1 MAVSEKQKKFAR
13 EWDRANILTVSC
25 RLRRNDAEAFKA
37 YCASKNTNPAAMLKE
52 FIMGK
57 LEEYYKEMEEK
68 EKAEK
73 EK

>member
-25 RLRRNDAEAFKA
+25 RLRKNDAEAFKA

-57 LEEYYKEMEEK
+57 LEEYYKELEDNK
-68 EKAEK
+68 SKD
-73 EK
+73 

>member
-37 YCASKNTNPAAMLKE
+37 YCASRNTNPAAMLKE

-57 LEEYYKEMEEK
+57 LEEYYKELENNK
-68 EKAEK
+68 SKD
-73 EK
+73 

>member
-13 EWDRANILTVSC
+13 ECDRVNILTVSC
-25 RLRRNDAEAFKA
+25 RLRRNDEEAFKA
-37 YCASKNTNPAAMLKE
+37 YCASRNTNPASMLKD

-68 EKAEK
+68 EKSRD
-73 EK
+73 